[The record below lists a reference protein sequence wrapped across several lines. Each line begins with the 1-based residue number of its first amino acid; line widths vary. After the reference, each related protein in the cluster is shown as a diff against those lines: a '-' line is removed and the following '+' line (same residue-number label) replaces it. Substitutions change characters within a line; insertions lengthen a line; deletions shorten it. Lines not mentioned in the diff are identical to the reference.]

1 MERAN
6 EGRQTAVFFT
16 NQPLSGY
23 EVRKSSRI
31 DEELTLVGKGTP
43 AGEYLRR
50 FWQPVALVS
59 DLHDVPVA
67 VNLLGEEL
75 VIFRSLSGEIGL
87 LHRHCSHRGA
97 SLEFGLIDERGLR
110 CAYHGWRYAPDG
122 QILEAP
128 GKTEPG
134 KPLKGLCQGAYP
146 VHQFKGIIFAY
157 LGPQALRPE
166 FPVYDFMDAA
176 GEDAIPYSW
185 SLPCNWLQVREN
197 AADPIHLTFLHSMFG
212 FKQFGDFTPDIPVI
226 RAHNT
231 PLGQIT
237 TSVRQM
243 NDVYYCRVNEM
254 IMPNIARVPDSLRE
268 AGAIPE
274 NLAEGTQK
282 YQRLIPASHG
292 LGFSM
297 WVVGNDDTHTT
308 FFGWHHVP
316 EDEAQAVREER
327 VRQVAHGQT
336 GDRPYP
342 QRQRNPGDY
351 DVIVSQGSNMSRD
364 NEHLTSADAGIV
376 MYRRQLREG
385 IRAVQRG
392 EIPKG
397 LDRASSGKIPTYAHA
412 LVKPIEKPFSD
423 GEEASQKHEIEKRLA
438 EEILAFRVPATAR
451 TLEASTQP

>member
-1 MERAN
+1 METAN
-6 EGRQTAVFFT
+6 DSRRTGVFFAT
-16 NQPLSGY
+16 QAFDGY
-23 EVRKSSRI
+23 EVQKSSRV

-50 FWQPVALVS
+50 FWQPLALLS
-59 DLHDVPVA
+59 DLQDVPVA
-67 VNLLGEEL
+67 VTLLGEEL

-110 CAYHGWRYAPDG
+110 CAYHGWRYAADG
-122 QILEAP
+122 KILEAP
-128 GKTEPG
+128 AKTEMG
-134 KPLKGLCQGAYP
+134 KPVKGLCQGAYP
-146 VHQFKGIIFAY
+146 IHEYKGIVFAY
-157 LGPQALRPE
+157 LGPRTLKPE

-268 AGAIPE
+268 SGAIPE
-274 NLAEGTQK
+274 NLAEGGSR
-282 YQRLIPASHG
+282 YRRLIPASHG

-297 WVVGNDDTHTT
+297 WVIGNDDTHST

-327 VRQVAHGQT
+327 VRQVTHGQT
-336 GDRPYP
+336 GGRPYA

-351 DVIVSQGSNMSRD
+351 DVIVSQGRNMSRD

-392 EIPKG
+392 ETPKG
-397 LDRASSGKIPTYAHA
+397 LDRIAGGNIPTYAHA
-412 LVKPIEKPFSD
+412 LVKPVDPAPSAN
-423 GEEASQKHEIEKRLA
+423 EEGKGKLEMEKRLA
-438 EEILAFRVPATAR
+438 ADILAFRVPATSR
-451 TLEASTQP
+451 VLEAGTQT